1 MDFRMKIVLVAVAQL
16 LVLSAI
22 LFGAYTREAK
32 EQVRQQ
38 YIAKARSVLLTAEAT
53 REQMGAKWKG
63 GLFTAQQLRDWGE
76 KGETGKIL
84 DSVPVVTAW
93 RAAMAKAAEG
103 GYELKVPKLHPRNP
117 RNEPDELEARVLEK
131 LAKEQLDEH
140 YEIDEAAN
148 TIRYFRPVRL
158 TAECL
163 LCHGDPKMS
172 QELWGNDQGLDPT
185 GGKMEGW
192 KEGEVHGAFEI
203 VQSLDG
209 ADAVVRASV
218 RKAVALVLVLVG
230 LAAVMLYAV
239 MTRVVVRN
247 LIKPVRAIARE
258 LNEGAE
264 QVNAAAGQVADA
276 SQMLAEGATEQAASL
291 QHAADALREL
301 ASMART
307 NAESADQVNSQGERT
322 RAAAQSGAQILGQL
336 TTAIEAI
343 NESSGRVTQIIK
355 VIEEIAFQT
364 NLLALN
370 AAVEAARA
378 GQHGK
383 GFAVVAEEVRRLAQ
397 RAATAAGETATL
409 IQASVDQAREGAR
422 VTEEVNRT
430 LTGIVEDVNTVTNL
444 VARIAQASREQDQG
458 VTQLDEAVDRMNSV
472 TQQNASAAEE
482 SAAASQQLSSQA
494 HAVRDTVARLVQ
506 IIGA

>member
-1 MDFRMKIVLVAVAQL
+1 
-16 LVLSAI
+16 
-22 LFGAYTREAK
+22 
-32 EQVRQQ
+32 
-38 YIAKARSVLLTAEAT
+38 
-53 REQMGAKWKG
+53 
-63 GLFTAQQLRDWGE
+63 
-76 KGETGKIL
+76 
-84 DSVPVVTAW
+84 
-93 RAAMAKAAEG
+93 
-103 GYELKVPKLHPRNP
+103 
-117 RNEPDELEARVLEK
+117 
-131 LAKEQLDEH
+131 
-140 YEIDEAAN
+140 
-148 TIRYFRPVRL
+148 
-158 TAECL
+158 
-163 LCHGDPKMS
+163 
-172 QELWGNDQGLDPT
+172 
-185 GGKMEGW
+185 
-192 KEGEVHGAFEI
+192 
-203 VQSLDG
+203 
-209 ADAVVRASV
+209 
-218 RKAVALVLVLVG
+218 
-230 LAAVMLYAV
+230 